1 MIEMIA
7 LVLFLA
13 VIVAMIAGPENK
25 ARVSRTE
32 TAETTPVKPSIAQT
46 A

>member
-7 LVLFLA
+7 LILFLA

-25 ARVSRTE
+25 ARVTRTE
-32 TAETTPVKPSIAQT
+32 TTKTAPVEPSVAQT

>member
-7 LVLFLA
+7 LILFLA
-13 VIVAMIAGPENK
+13 VIVAMIAGPESK
-25 ARVSRTE
+25 VRVARTE
-32 TAETTPVKPSIAQT
+32 TAKTAPAEPSVAQT